1 MLLRR
6 SIQYRPIFS
15 SFSTLAEPKLKLDDF
30 RTLENSPAN
39 QTIDQI
45 GKFYKISPEIKKQ
58 LFSHGGFPK
67 SFEKQ
72 VKTFGE
78 SCLMIREPALE
89 VINHIKNADLNR
101 PANRFVLYGK
111 DGAGKSLTMAHLIH
125 YGYESDFILVHIPW
139 VPNWFK
145 RAKEI
150 ANSTTKEG
158 FIDLPLDAAAWLIQF
173 KSQNGPILGKLDL
186 KISQDYIWSKRET
199 TPKGATLLELIDHG
213 INRVKYASDAVAA
226 VIGEIKSQSTAGLC
240 KTMVF
245 IDGYNA
251 FFYPKTR
258 IVADNKAKISPDK
271 VTLTQPFLDITNYD
285 WKNGVCILG
294 VDQMA
299 LTEERMESELPRY
312 QLGKEGFEH
321 LDPFI
326 PIRVDN
332 YSDKEYVSCI
342 NYYLDRKWI
351 QNHEQGFD
359 KELEFLSGKSP
370 YKLMQMCASL

>member
-6 SIQYRPIFS
+6 SIHYRPIFS
-15 SFSTLAEPKLKLDDF
+15 SFSTLAEPKIKLDDF
-30 RTLENSPAN
+30 RTQETSPAN
-39 QTIDQI
+39 HTIDQV
-45 GKFYKISPEIKKQ
+45 GKFYKISPELKKQ

-89 VINHIKNADLNR
+89 VINFIKNADLNR

-125 YGYESDFILVHIPW
+125 YGYEADFILVHIPW

-173 KSQNGPILGKLDL
+173 KNQNGQLLGKLDL
-186 KISQDYIWSKRET
+186 KIGQDYVWSKRET

-226 VIGEIKSQSTAGLC
+226 VIGEIKSQSTAGNC

-285 WKNGVCILG
+285 WKNGVCILS

-299 LTEERMESELPRY
+299 LTEEKMESELPRY

-326 PIRVDN
+326 PIRIDN

-342 NYYLDRKWI
+342 KYYLDRKWI